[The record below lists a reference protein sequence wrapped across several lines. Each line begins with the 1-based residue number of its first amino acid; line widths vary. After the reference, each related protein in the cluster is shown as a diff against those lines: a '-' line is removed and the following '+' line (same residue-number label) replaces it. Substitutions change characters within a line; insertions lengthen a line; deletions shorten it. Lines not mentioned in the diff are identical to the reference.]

1 MIDLLLLLLGPM
13 LQCNDALLKFKS
25 ASWKDKFKLSI
36 KITLLFIP
44 ALIGIMADIIMN
56 NTTIPL
62 LLGGGWFQEWTFSTR
77 LERLCVVDDDVFFSK
92 QLCIEIAKAINRKCP
107 THDHIKAVL

>member
-1 MIDLLLLLLGPM
+1 VIDLLLILLGPM
-13 LQCNDALLKFKS
+13 LQCNDALLRFPT
-25 ASWKDKFKLSI
+25 ASLKDKFKLGL
-36 KITLLFIP
+36 KITALFIP
-44 ALIGIMADIIMN
+44 ALLGIVADIVMN
-56 NTTIPL
+56 NTTIPI

-77 LERLCVVDDDVFFSK
+77 LERMCVVEADAFFSK